1 MVRGVGEVSE
11 PRHHCFGY
19 LLLVEK
25 KKKKIRKGTFTTTQ
39 MPVLHLQ
46 SMLVALCV
54 LSCSCLNCSKGILEN
69 LQVELN
75 QSHCVIYHPIF
86 PLGPSEFSRE
96 PFLSFPVLEC
106 PFLFSSGR
114 QADWLRD

>member
-1 MVRGVGEVSE
+1 MVRGIGEVSE

-25 KKKKIRKGTFTTTQ
+25 KKKEIRKGALTTTQ
-39 MPVLHLQ
+39 MPVPHLQ

-75 QSHCVIYHPIF
+75 PIVLSITLYF
-86 PLGPSEFSRE
+86 LLLL
-96 PFLSFPVLEC
+96 LSFRESLSC
-106 PFLFSSGR
+106 PFLC
-114 QADWLRD
+114 